1 MTSVMRNVISTLG
14 LRKNQRTE
22 TLSTVSR
29 RQESVVQQPVAP
41 LHSGGGTLN
50 RTQSEHPSTLAEQL
64 HQSDYAPAKK
74 SRRFKR
80 FFNSSLFHKKRAQH
94 FAETGVE
101 PRHQVDAT
109 YTGSP
114 PRLQLNLPDEEESIE
129 QALDALWDRDRTGNA
144 DSALL
149 RSTPL
154 QTASVRTDAV
164 SGSPSY
170 HVNFATP
177 DRLTASDTSEN
188 FSKLTENVPV
198 KILLEDNRNATVLSE
213 CEIRKSLLSQTIGDT
228 NRHYQYTV
236 SDAANLQHALLED
249 SGRLISLHALP
260 HSLIGVASTQAD
272 ETFSRKPD
280 SRPFLNAK
288 GHLSSSRAL
297 TFNDDND
304 ICISELHSGRV
315 NLQAKVMPP
324 DTAILCHLS
333 GIFIQRETQRLF
345 RMHDGKMY
353 QMEDVNTEWKH
364 YTLPGTEADKSITRL
379 SLQQNAQLFCIYD
392 NHTLYDV
399 NAGAQSSPVEANIKH
414 FSVSTDGKAFL
425 LVKSEENSQQSIKHL
440 PQLNASAAAQITWR
454 IEPSAITLNAIA
466 HVDNTL
472 FSTDSQGKIRVA
484 TTTDAQDVLLFG
496 AGENRVL
503 EILLHQ
509 KLNKDVGEG
518 YFVED
523 LIHGENNRLHAVVK
537 DAMDRKH
544 ALVISPFKDGER
556 IQSAW
561 NLSDSLVLNYNK
573 GLPQISPDPEHIVSI
588 SQGGLLT
595 LAQGKVH
602 FFNDTTQAWEATEI
616 EATSLRCGQDGQAW
630 ITTDKN
636 DVKKLKLNFSSNKI
650 QAGQNTFALYQ
661 VKKSV
666 KADTAMVGTEPNH
679 ERVATAILDNGRFA
693 QLGDDGDIHIIH
705 VNNDN
710 RRERHAP
717 LRLGKNVLNQAMRS
731 AVAKTTE
738 HLEPNSEYDSVKGGH
753 AIKDIAIGPSNRL
766 FILSN
771 KGTVFSIAAEYW
783 LRGRLDDMKIE
794 NVPEEIDDDGH
805 AWNVLPDSFLVNQ
818 RERLL
823 LKIGED
829 LLAND
834 GDGHWR
840 HVDAEN
846 ALRDT
851 SMNNYA
857 ERYFTRI
864 SRATPEGKI
873 VKTGL
878 TYKREVNTFGQT
890 GHDSTKVHTGF
901 RTRLNTFVFRPL
913 TRLMPLTNAYAL
925 VTHKYGGR
933 KGLTVIYE
941 EQSKQFEALNHIL
954 SKPHVDPAALPLDE
968 QLALIKSRQEAPE
981 WLEDVVTFN
990 HIIAQSTT
998 HQARQIK
1005 ERYEKVQA
1013 PVKTELNAFTNHM
1026 NPATLRNSDLL
1037 NKLLRVFEHYPGDT
1051 ANHAYHFL
1059 SALAEKK
1066 VKLCYQKENVPFGLH
1081 RDKYDKT
1088 GLIKSRLILD
1098 AVTLI
1103 KLHHITTRVASA
1115 LQLPDEQRQTE
1126 LDSLKQEFRRLRL
1139 DEWENNPINQI
1150 TRQGFTDNDR
1160 LEANYDAMKTML
1172 QAFSQPEHAVNVTA
1186 RTVTHA
1192 KDQAD
1197 LIRRLDKTV
1206 RTMQKGESI
1215 SFSRAYTVTGTFSGA
1230 PSTHAGGVIA
1240 AGSIRGNLA
1249 RNYNMTLTRGEGAIN
1264 ISLGRDGGGS
1274 VTVIGGI
1281 GYNVLTDHMKAHP
1294 IHIDS
1299 NRDLLPTIRFGGVMS
1314 ARPLDL
1320 KKQNSVS
1327 FDITEADFPQFI
1339 RRLEEGTLDPLTLL
1353 NMGVNHSVKH
1363 GNVATVSLDANFA
1376 VEASVGFPV
1385 TPKSEKHVISNLR
1398 TGLIANVGGNLMSA
1412 TRERDRTRK
1421 EDSTSYGRSNNRI
1434 QILSNGF
1441 AGVSAAIP
1449 LGVSVR
1455 DDRGRIPFFTALGA
1469 SVQLSVDSTTKHNL
1483 SVTTKVPREI
1493 ASTDI
1498 EELTNSIKGAF
1509 TDSATVQLLEEL
1521 KDPEKEDNKPR
1532 LTAFEK
1538 MTRLNQHFTPRNMHM
1553 HNNSQ
1558 RESLRKLDK
1567 LIRQHQAWQDGNVL
1581 LDGAEHKITVNNM
1594 SKVTGESV
1602 GDMLAHMMKSILG
1615 PADLSSLH
1623 DMIQSDAELAALVK
1637 TLQDNTSATAV
1648 VTFELKD
1655 EERDALEERLLSGT
1669 NVPDDLHRE
1678 LLSPGK
1684 MRIKAVEFT
1693 KNQIKNDGFGTPAF
1707 LLGGSSSASVSMKRS
1722 LGKINFSY
1730 GANQDTP
1737 VGYSLEGRIANANEA
1752 LAQMLL
1758 QGQQQHWGLKS

>member
-1 MTSVMRNVISTLG
+1 MASVMRNVISTLG

-29 RQESVVQQPVAP
+29 RQESVVQQPMAP

-50 RTQSEHPSTLAEQL
+50 RTLSEHPSTLAEQL

-74 SRRFKR
+74 SSRFKR

-94 FAETGVE
+94 LAETGVE
-101 PRHQVDAT
+101 PRHQVDAS

-129 QALDALWDRDRTGNA
+129 HALDALWDRERAENGG
-144 DSALL
+144 
-149 RSTPL
+149 STSL
-154 QTASVRTDAV
+154 QTAAPKTGSVITDPSA
-164 SGSPSY
+164 SMSY
-170 HVNFATP
+170 HVNFATS
-177 DRLTASDTSEN
+177 DRLTSSDTSEN
-188 FSKLTENVPV
+188 LSELTKNAPV
-198 KILLEDNRNATVLSE
+198 KILLEDNHNVTVMSE
-213 CEIRKSLLSQTIGDT
+213 CDVRKSLLSQTIGEA
-228 NRHYQYTV
+228 NRHYQYTA

-249 SGRLISLHALP
+249 SGRLISLHTFP
-260 HSLIGVASTQAD
+260 HSLIGITSSQA
-272 ETFSRKPD
+272 EAKFRRKD
-280 SRPFLNAK
+280 AGRPFFSPT
-288 GHLSSSRAL
+288 GHQSSTRAI
-297 TFNDDND
+297 TFNDDRD

-315 NLQAKVMPP
+315 HLQAKVTSP
-324 DTAILCHLS
+324 DNAILSHLS
-333 GIFIQRETQRLF
+333 DIFIQRGTQHLF
-345 RMHDGKMY
+345 RMVDGEMY
-353 QMEDVNTEWKH
+353 RMAEGNTEWKH
-364 YTLPGTEADKSITRL
+364 YTLPGTETDKSSMRL

-392 NHTLYDV
+392 NHSLFDIDSGSQT
-399 NAGAQSSPVEANIKH
+399 SPIEENIKH
-414 FSVSTDGKAFL
+414 YSVSTEGKAFL
-425 LVKSEENSQQSIKHL
+425 LVKSEEGHQQSIKYL
-440 PQLNASAAAQITWR
+440 PRFDASNNEHVTWK
-454 IEPSAITLNAIA
+454 IQPSGLTLNTIA
-466 HVDNTL
+466 HAENTL
-472 FSTDSQGKIRVA
+472 LGVGSEGKIHIA
-484 TTTDAQDVLLFG
+484 TTADAQDVLQFG

-509 KLNKDVGEG
+509 KLSKDVGEG

-523 LIHGENNRLHAVVK
+523 LIHGKNNRLHAVVK

-544 ALVISPFKDGER
+544 ALVISPFMDGES

-595 LAQGKVH
+595 LDKGKVH
-602 FFNDTTQAWEATEI
+602 FFNDTTQAWESTEI

-630 ITTDKN
+630 VTTDKN
-636 DVKKLKLNFSSNKI
+636 NVKKLKLNFSSNKI
-650 QAGQNTFALYQ
+650 QAGQNVFALYQ

-666 KADTAMVGTEPNH
+666 KEDTAMVGTEPNH
-679 ERVATAILDNGRFA
+679 ERVATAILDNGRFV
-693 QLGDDGDIHIIH
+693 QLGHDGDLHIIH

-717 LRLGKNVLNQAMRS
+717 LRLGKNALNQAMYS

-738 HLEPNSEYDSVKGGH
+738 GLELDSEYDSVKGGH

-766 FILSN
+766 FILSD
-771 KGTVFSIAAEYW
+771 KGTVFSIAAEHW

-794 NVPEEIDDDGH
+794 NVPEEIDDDGN

-823 LKIGED
+823 LKIGEY

-834 GDGHWR
+834 GDGRWR
-840 HVDAEN
+840 YVDAEN
-846 ALRDT
+846 ALRNT

-857 ERYFTRI
+857 ERYFKRI
-864 SRATPEGKI
+864 SRATPEGR
-873 VKTGL
+873 VAKTGL
-878 TYKREVNTFGQT
+878 TYKQEVNTFGQT

-901 RTRLNTFVFRPL
+901 RTRLNTFVLRPL

-933 KGLTVIYE
+933 KGLTAIYE
-941 EQSKQFEALNHIL
+941 EQSKQLEALNHIL
-954 SKPHVDPAALPLDE
+954 DKPPVDPAALSLDE
-968 QLALIKSRQEAPE
+968 QLALIKSRQGAPE
-981 WLEDVVTFN
+981 WLDDVVTFN
-990 HIIAQSTT
+990 HILAQSTT
-998 HQARQIK
+998 YQARQIK
-1005 ERYEKVQA
+1005 ERYEKDSTSA
-1013 PVKTELNAFTNHM
+1013 INEFKAFTNHM

-1037 NKLLRVFEHYPGDT
+1037 NKLLRVFKHYPGDT
-1051 ANHAYHFL
+1051 ANHASHLL

-1066 VKLCYQKENVPFGLH
+1066 VKLSYQKENVPFGMH

-1098 AVTLI
+1098 AVTLV

-1115 LQLPDEQRQTE
+1115 PQHPIEQRQTE
-1126 LDSLKQEFRRLRL
+1126 LDSLKQEFSRLRL

-1172 QAFSQPEHAVNVTA
+1172 QAFAQPEHAVNVTA

-1206 RTMQKGESI
+1206 RTMQKGESL

-1230 PSTHAGGVIA
+1230 PSTHAGGIIA

-1339 RRLEEGTLDPLTLL
+1339 RGLEEGTLDPLTLL

-1363 GNVATVSLDANFA
+1363 GNVATVSLDANFII
-1376 VEASVGFPV
+1376 EASVGFPV

-1412 TRERDRTRK
+1412 TRERDLTRK
-1421 EDSTSYGRSNNRI
+1421 EGSTSYGRSNNSI
-1434 QILSNGF
+1434 QIFSNGV

-1469 SVQLSVDSTTKHNL
+1469 SIQLSVDSTTKHNL

-1509 TDSATVQLLEEL
+1509 TDSATVQLLEEMNG
-1521 KDPEKEDNKPR
+1521 PEKDDVKPT
-1532 LTAFEK
+1532 LTTLEK
-1538 MTRLNQHFTPRNMHM
+1538 MTKLNQHFTPRNMHT

-1567 LIRQHQAWQDGNVL
+1567 LIRQHQAWQDGNLL

-1602 GDMLAHMMKSILG
+1602 GDMLAHMMKNILG
-1615 PADLSSLH
+1615 PADLESLH
-1623 DMIQSDAELAALVK
+1623 DMIQSDAELAALIK

-1655 EERDALEERLLSGT
+1655 EERDALEERLLSGK

-1707 LLGGSSSASVSMKRS
+1707 LLGGASSASVSMKRS

-1730 GANQDTP
+1730 GANQDNP

-1758 QGQQQHWGLKS
+1758 QGQQQHWGLKG